1 LEDKWG
7 SIFEYD
13 MIRVLYKS
21 MRNIYSPNNHTL
33 WKRIHNVTKTQKISL
48 AIVLLFMTLIVA
60 CAPVK
65 MIEVHKDADYTEK
78 VGKVMILAMAQEPY
92 IRKQFEK
99 VLANQLIA
107 RGIEVVLSHEVL
119 PQSIKELDRKIVV
132 AKVMELGVA
141 NVLVSRSISRQEV
154 TNQQAGGLYFKE
166 TSLYPDGWSSY
177 AVAASGQREVGY
189 TTDYLTVESNL
200 FVVGNKNPVWSNLAE
215 LKIEDSRQD
224 AVNKFI
230 PFLVEQLELSN
241 LL

>member
-1 LEDKWG
+1 
-7 SIFEYD
+7 
-13 MIRVLYKS
+13 M
-21 MRNIYSPNNHTL
+21 
-33 WKRIHNVTKTQKISL
+33 HNVTKTQKASL
-48 AIVLLFMTLIVA
+48 AIALLFMTLIVA

-65 MIEVHKDADYTEK
+65 MLEVRKDPAYTEK
-78 VGKVMILAMAQEPY
+78 MGKVFILAMAEEPY

-99 VLANQLIA
+99 VLANQLIK
-107 RGIEVVLSHEVL
+107 RGVEVVLSHEVL
-119 PQSIKELDRKIVV
+119 PQSVKELDRPIVV
-132 AKVMELGVA
+132 AKVKEVGVD
-141 NVLVSRSISRQEV
+141 NVLVIRSIRRQEV

-177 AVAASGQREVGY
+177 AVASSGQREVGY

-230 PFLVEQLELSN
+230 PFLVEQLESSS

>member
-1 LEDKWG
+1 
-7 SIFEYD
+7 
-13 MIRVLYKS
+13 
-21 MRNIYSPNNHTL
+21 
-33 WKRIHNVTKTQKISL
+33 VTKTQKASL
-48 AIVLLFMTLIVA
+48 AITLLFMTLIVA

-65 MIEVHKDADYTEK
+65 MLEVRKDPAYTEK
-78 VGKVMILAMAQEPY
+78 MGKVMLLAMAEEPY

-99 VLANQLIA
+99 VLANQLTG
-107 RGIEVVLSHEVL
+107 RGFDVVLSHEVL
-119 PQSIKELDRKIVV
+119 PQSTKELDREIVV
-132 AKVMELGVA
+132 AKVKELGVT
-141 NVLVSRSISRQEV
+141 NVLVSRSVSRQKV

-166 TSLYPDGWSSY
+166 TSLFPDGWSSY

-200 FVVGNKNPVWSNLAE
+200 FVLGTTDPVWSNLAE

>member
-1 LEDKWG
+1 
-7 SIFEYD
+7 
-13 MIRVLYKS
+13 MIRVLYKPTRDIHLS
-21 MRNIYSPNNHTL
+21 NNHTL
-33 WKRIHNVTKTQKISL
+33 KKRMYNVTKTHKASL
-48 AIVLLFMTLIVA
+48 AIALLFMTLIAA

-65 MIEVHKDADYTEK
+65 MLEVRKDPAYTEK
-78 VGKVMILAMAQEPY
+78 MGKVLVLAMAGEPY

-107 RGIEVVLSHEVL
+107 RGVEVVLSHEVL
-119 PQSIKELDRKIVV
+119 PQSTKELDRDIVV
-132 AKVMELGVA
+132 AKVKELGVA

-154 TNQQAGGLYFKE
+154 TNKQAGGLYFKE

-177 AVAASGQREVGY
+177 AVASSGQREAGY
-189 TTDYLTVESNL
+189 TTDFLTVESNL

-215 LKIEDSRQD
+215 LKVEDSRQD

>member
-1 LEDKWG
+1 M
-7 SIFEYD
+7 Y
-13 MIRVLYKS
+13 
-21 MRNIYSPNNHTL
+21 
-33 WKRIHNVTKTQKISL
+33 NVTKTQKASL
-48 AIVLLFMTLIVA
+48 AIALLFMSLIVA

-65 MIEVHKDADYTEK
+65 MLEVRKDPAYTEK
-78 VGKVMILAMAQEPY
+78 MGKVLVLAMAGEPY

-107 RGIEVVLSHEVL
+107 RGVEVVLSHEVL
-119 PQSIKELDRKIVV
+119 PQSTK
-132 AKVMELGVA
+132 ELGVT

-166 TSLYPDGWSSY
+166 TSLYPEGWSSY
-177 AVAASGQREVGY
+177 AVASSGQREAGY
-189 TTDYLTVESNL
+189 TTDFLTVESNL

-215 LKIEDSRQD
+215 LKVEDSRQD

>member
-1 LEDKWG
+1 
-7 SIFEYD
+7 
-13 MIRVLYKS
+13 
-21 MRNIYSPNNHTL
+21 
-33 WKRIHNVTKTQKISL
+33 VTKTQKASL
-48 AIVLLFMTLIVA
+48 AVTLLFMILLAA

-65 MIEVHKDADYTEK
+65 MLEVRKDPAYTEK
-78 VGKVMILAMAQEPY
+78 MGKVMLLAMAEEPY

-99 VLANQLIA
+99 VLANQLTG
-107 RGIEVVLSHEVL
+107 RGFDVVLSHEVL
-119 PQSIKELDRKIVV
+119 PQSTKKLDREIVV
-132 AKVMELGVA
+132 AKVKELGVT
-141 NVLVSRSISRQEV
+141 NVLVSRSVSRQEV

-166 TSLYPDGWSSY
+166 TSLFPDGWSSY
-177 AVAASGQREVGY
+177 AVATSGQREVGY

-200 FVVGNKNPVWSNLAE
+200 FVLGTKDPVWSNLAE

>member
-1 LEDKWG
+1 
-7 SIFEYD
+7 
-13 MIRVLYKS
+13 M
-21 MRNIYSPNNHTL
+21 
-33 WKRIHNVTKTQKISL
+33 HNVTKTQKASL
-48 AIVLLFMTLIVA
+48 VITLLLMTLTAA

-65 MIEVHKDADYTEK
+65 MIEVRKDTDYSEK
-78 VGKVMILAMAQEPY
+78 MGKVMVLAMTKEPY

-99 VLANQLIA
+99 VLAKQLID
-107 RGIEVVLSHEVL
+107 RGVEVVLSHEVL
-119 PQSIKELDRKIVV
+119 PQATKDLDREIVV
-132 AKVMELGVA
+132 AKVKELGVV
-141 NVLVSRSISRQEV
+141 NVLVSRSVTRHEI

-166 TSLYPDGWSSY
+166 TSLYPEGWSSY

-215 LKIEDSRQD
+215 VKIEDSRQD

-230 PFLVEQLELSN
+230 PFLVEQLELSD